1 MKKKN
6 YSIILCGGLFLASCM
21 SNNDKCLQ
29 KLFDEVGVE
38 KSQIHNA
45 THLVTILGNGCKG
58 CIHKALSEIHNS
70 TDTIYIIACKSK
82 KTFNVSAIVAA
93 SLKNGTV
100 LRYVAELPEEKR
112 KILYVDTEQSHYH
125 CLKVMKRILRLAG
138 LPDDRDNEHLEFLAL
153 RKYTPEQRIRIVE
166 QAIYNTPDIGL
177 VIIDGIRDMVY
188 DINSP
193 GESTRIIS
201 KLMQWTDDRQIHIHT
216 ILHQNKGDENARGH
230 IGTELNNKAET
241 VLLVEKDKSNGD
253 ISNVSAMHIRA
264 MDFEPFAFRIN
275 DNALPE
281 LIEGYRPE
289 AKKPGRPEEEKFD
302 PYRHITEQ
310 QHRIALE
317 AAFGLKEE
325 YGYKDLETAL
335 IKSYMSVGVKLNHQK
350 AVSLIT
356 MLRNKRMIVQENG
369 RKYTFKPDFHY

>member
-93 SLKNGTV
+93 ALKNGTV
-100 LRYVAELPEEKR
+100 LRYVAELSDGKR
-112 KILYVDTEQSHYH
+112 KVLYVDTEQSPYH

-317 AAFGLKEE
+317 AVFRLKEE
-325 YGYKDLETAL
+325 YGYKELEDAL
-335 IKSYMSVGVKLNHQK
+335 IKSYTSIGVKLNHQK
-350 AVSLIT
+350 AVPLIT

-369 RKYTFKPDFHY
+369 RKYTFMPDFHY